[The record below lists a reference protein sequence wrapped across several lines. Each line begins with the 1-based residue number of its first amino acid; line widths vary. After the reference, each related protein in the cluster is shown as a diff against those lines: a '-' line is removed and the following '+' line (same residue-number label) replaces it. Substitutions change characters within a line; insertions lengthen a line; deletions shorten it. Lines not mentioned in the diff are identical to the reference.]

1 MFKKGL
7 LLSLGITCISIGVDL
22 VKEANYGYGL
32 GLVAAGIG
40 TIVLYIYFSEKQI
53 IGKLMKLLE

>member
-7 LLSLGITCISIGVDL
+7 LLTFGITCLSIGVDL
-22 VKEANYGYGL
+22 IKEGSFGYGL
-32 GLVAAGIG
+32 GISAVGIS

-53 IGKLMKLLE
+53 ISKLMKLLE